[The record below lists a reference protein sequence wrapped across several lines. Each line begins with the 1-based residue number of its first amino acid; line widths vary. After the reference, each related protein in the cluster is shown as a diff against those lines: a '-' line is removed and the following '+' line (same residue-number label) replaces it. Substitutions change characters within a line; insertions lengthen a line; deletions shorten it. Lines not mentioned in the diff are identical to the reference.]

1 MDNIENRQ
9 LRFLMDLITI
19 RPAADGAMVNSPI
32 SGETTAMALE
42 EVIRQWKDM
51 VEVGGKDYEE
61 MYRECAASGQD
72 ESFSFEAG
80 RLDEVRLS

>member
-1 MDNIENRQ
+1 
-9 LRFLMDLITI
+9 MDLITI
-19 RPAADGAMVNSPI
+19 RPAAGGAMVYSPI
-32 SGETTAMALE
+32 SGETTAMALGH
-42 EVIRQWKDM
+42 VIKQWKDM